1 MAALTRPCGE
11 FLHRLAGGGHAPAQ
25 EKQSIFGSI
34 RSKYALAVRAVARLP
49 RWQVPREQRAT
60 SVNTGFPD
68 SGRPIFKPR
77 ETRTA
82 DGVFWYVEVE
92 WADSAIEEIGR
103 FSSVSEAWDW
113 ISRQSREWLDKR
125 TRAAR

>member
-1 MAALTRPCGE
+1 MN
-11 FLHRLAGGGHAPAQ
+11 
-25 EKQSIFGSI
+25 I
-34 RSKYALAVRAVARLP
+34 
-49 RWQVPREQRAT
+49 
-60 SVNTGFPD
+60 GFPD

>member
-49 RWQVPREQRAT
+49 RDDLEAAGAADLQGAAAPQGCASAH
-60 SVNTGFPD
+60 SVVN
-68 SGRPIFKPR
+68 
-77 ETRTA
+77 
-82 DGVFWYVEVE
+82 
-92 WADSAIEEIGR
+92 
-103 FSSVSEAWDW
+103 EAPMM
-113 ISRQSREWLDKR
+113 
-125 TRAAR
+125 AHCP